1 MTKPKTDTE
10 RADRRAAGKA
20 VAEAKR
26 AAKATRKLA
35 KTLSRD
41 AGASLTAI
49 EASARAEIREA
60 KREVGVR
67 PRRAERT
74 ARKVAARL
82 ENASMRMTPYADAG
96 ERASAEADAKRRA
109 KTIKRRRAQAKQVQ
123 KMARFA
129 ALHALVAS
137 VVTPTEEDERKTDA
151 KRRRRPSGAE
161 MDARGVLPVSQKRA
175 KSR

>member
-1 MTKPKTDTE
+1 MTKPKTGTE

-26 AAKATRKLA
+26 AAKETRKLA

-41 AGASLTAI
+41 AGASLAAI

-67 PRRAERT
+67 PRRAERI
-74 ARKVAARL
+74 AKNVSARL
-82 ENASMRMTPYADAG
+82 ETASMRMTPYADA
-96 ERASAEADAKRRA
+96 AADAKRRA
-109 KTIKRRRAQAKQVQ
+109 KTIKRHREQAKQVQ
-123 KMARFA
+123 KMAKFA

-137 VVTPTEEDERKTDA
+137 VVTPTEVEERKADE